1 MSGDDCHALYESLE
15 TEQDL
20 NAQLKAVEAIL
31 NRHNLCYSLE
41 VFRNEVS
48 TEVNTEVNRRTTIQI
63 VMKILPVDRSALH
76 KTIATK
82 TNYDAVRRFGYRGYG
97 EEDDT
102 SVVPEFNKSYGH
114 VQGFFTFWIHNGRR
128 DGKLRFHF
136 LQDGCIGRAISNI
149 LDMDETLDQLK
160 IDVRRFLESALSFY
174 MRQPRKNRDKTL
186 GRDID

>member
-82 TNYDAVRRFGYRGYG
+82 TNYDAVRRFGYRRATVQRDGN
-97 EEDDT
+97 DSDT
-102 SVVPEFNKSYGH
+102 SLVPELNDESYRH
-114 VQGFFTFWIHNGRR
+114 ARGFFEFFIHNRPNAIR
-128 DGKLRFHF
+128 VHF
-136 LQDGCIGRAISNI
+136 DQDGCIGRAISDI
-149 LDMDETLDQLK
+149 LEEDGTLDQLK
-160 IDVRRFLESALSFY
+160 ESMRGFLYSAHSFY
-174 MRQPRKNRDKTL
+174 M
-186 GRDID
+186 GEA